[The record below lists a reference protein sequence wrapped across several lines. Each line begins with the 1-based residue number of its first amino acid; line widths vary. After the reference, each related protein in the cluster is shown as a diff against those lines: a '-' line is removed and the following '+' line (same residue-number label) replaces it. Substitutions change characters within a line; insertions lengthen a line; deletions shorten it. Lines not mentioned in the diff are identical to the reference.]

1 MPSESTFPSCLNCF
15 VAMFPHR
22 FQNSYCGEEVA
33 FLFHFLA
40 FLQYWLVLPAACGG
54 LLSCYLLY
62 LFFQSSDNNDG
73 NNMFISRSA
82 LASAYGIAFMLYG
95 STRFL
100 TVKNCNILDSY
111 MSLLAEQWKRHSND
125 LCFRWGTTHADSQSE
140 SPFAI
145 SSSHLL
151 LLVLCLCVYA
161 TRQVKPVLGSRAVPK
176 CTISSLIRM
185 STLFPCRDV

>member
-1 MPSESTFPSCLNCF
+1 
-15 VAMFPHR
+15 MFPHR

-62 LFFQSSDNNDG
+62 LFFQSSDNHDG

-125 LCFRWGTTHADSQSE
+125 LCFRWGTTHADSQSA
-140 SPFAI
+140 SPFAT

-151 LLVLCLCVYA
+151 LLVLC
-161 TRQVKPVLGSRAVPK
+161 
-176 CTISSLIRM
+176 
-185 STLFPCRDV
+185 